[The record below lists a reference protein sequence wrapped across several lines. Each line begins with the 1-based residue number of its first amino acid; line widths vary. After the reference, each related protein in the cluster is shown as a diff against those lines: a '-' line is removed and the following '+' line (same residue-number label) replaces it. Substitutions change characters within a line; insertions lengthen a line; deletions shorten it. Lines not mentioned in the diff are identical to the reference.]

1 MDLNTAV
8 ASSRLD
14 AQLRLVDVLAGNLA
28 NMNTPGFKAERM
40 QFSDWLER
48 QPDGEQLAFSQDRQ
62 TWHDLSAGP
71 LKHTGNPLDLAVSG
85 NGYFTVGT
93 PRGPRLTRD
102 GRFALLADGTVADQ
116 SGEALLDNAGRPVR
130 ISPNDTELT
139 VTADGALSSQLNGQ
153 IAKIGVVQPTDSTQL
168 VAEGGTLFQVAD
180 GRTAPVTQAHVV
192 QGAIEE
198 SNVQPI
204 AEVTRLIDAQRT
216 FELMMQ
222 YVQAEGDRSK
232 SAADKIVPTS

>member
-48 QPDGEQLAFSQDRQ
+48 QPDGEQVAFSQDRQ
-62 TWHDLSAGP
+62 TWHDMSAGP
-71 LKHTGNPLDLAVSG
+71 FKHTGNPLDLAISG

-102 GRFALLADGTVADQ
+102 GRFELKADGTVTDL

-139 VTADGALSSQLNGQ
+139 VTADGTLSSQQNGQ
-153 IAKIGVVQPTDSTQL
+153 IAKIGVVQPASLTQL
-168 VAEGGTLFQVAD
+168 VAEGGTVFQVAD
-180 GRTAPVTQAHVV
+180 GKTTPVTQPHVV
-192 QGAIEE
+192 QGAVEE

-204 AEVTRLIDAQRT
+204 AEVTRLVDAQRT

-232 SAADKIVPTS
+232 SATDKIVPTS